1 METLVRQ
8 DNKSFS
14 WERFKALMKADL
26 AVNKSNYLKLFIG
39 GTGVFV
45 AIALLIGIIAIID
58 INSLRQASELTG
70 RVFEEAIK
78 SKQESYGAGYLG
90 ISIWIFGLGITILG
104 SLTFSNLSSK
114 RKRISA
120 FMIPASQAE
129 KFLLR
134 VLIYLVAG
142 SLSLLIGLIIGLG
155 ISQIAYGGAF
165 LALENVIKFLHEDLA
180 GSIIV
185 ALFLMVLLSNSL
197 YSLGSSLWPKLSW
210 IKTWVVMMV
219 LEWVGAIVMIIVSTA
234 DISWYS
240 FFMYW
245 DNHITLL
252 KWVGISLLTVLNI
265 ACWVLA
271 WIRYHNTQIIQRFM
285 TK

>member
-1 METLVRQ
+1 
-8 DNKSFS
+8 
-14 WERFKALMKADL
+14 MKADL